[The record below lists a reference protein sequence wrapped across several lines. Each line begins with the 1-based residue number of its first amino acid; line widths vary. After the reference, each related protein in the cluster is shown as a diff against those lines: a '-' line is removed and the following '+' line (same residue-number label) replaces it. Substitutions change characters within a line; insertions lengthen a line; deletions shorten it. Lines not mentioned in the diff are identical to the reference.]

1 MDAGLPPAG
10 EARLADELGLEDPT
24 DADGFSSVPPPGADD
39 GSTGRSRRWPAL
51 LAAAAVVLIG
61 VGGFLALRATQ
72 PQSATSADGSGAGS
86 TSAPAS
92 VHIQASSVAYAQ
104 ASLGTQAR
112 TLIGAPS
119 ATVGAAQAADLG
131 PVATPAGLSACLA
144 AIGEDATGG
153 VSVDLASYE
162 GAPAAI
168 IVVARADGSASAYAV
183 GRQCAAGDPQIL
195 QDAVPVP

>member
-24 DADGFSSVPPPGADD
+24 DADGLGSTPPPGAGD
-39 GSTGRSRRWPAL
+39 GTTGRSRRWPAL
-51 LAAAAVVLIG
+51 LAAALVVLIA

-72 PQSATSADGSGAGS
+72 QPSGTSADGSGAGS

-92 VHIQASSVAYAQ
+92 VHIQSSSVAYAQ

-119 ATVGAAQAADLG
+119 ATVGASQADLG

-144 AIGEDATGG
+144 AIGENATGG